1 MDNFVKNNYLLL
13 HKNQIKVHLSDI
25 ILLHGETNYTHLH
38 LQNGKKITISRTLKD
53 FEMMLSNHH
62 FYRIH
67 RGFMINNEHLKS
79 YNMDLGEVL
88 LSNDYKII
96 ASRRRKVHFEE
107 KVIGVFTTSNFQAKI

>member
-38 LQNGKKITISRTLKD
+38 LQNGKKITIPRTLKD

-67 RGFMINNEHLKS
+67 RGFMINKDHMKS
-79 YNMDLGEVL
+79 YNMVLGEVS

-107 KVIGVFTTSNFQAKI
+107 NIIGAFTTSNIRVKI